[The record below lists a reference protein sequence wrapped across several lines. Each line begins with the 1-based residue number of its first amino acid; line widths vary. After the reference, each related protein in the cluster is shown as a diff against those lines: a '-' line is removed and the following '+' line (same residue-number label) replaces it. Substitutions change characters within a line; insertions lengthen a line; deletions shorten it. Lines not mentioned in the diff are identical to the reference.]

1 MGRRWLKFIRFHKGT
16 QMTQMLMIIGLKNN
30 GTQMTQILMINYYL
44 KKIELTVKC
53 KLIDVK

>member
-1 MGRRWLKFIRFHKGT
+1 
-16 QMTQMLMIIGLKNN
+16 MTQMLMIIGLKNN